1 MLLNLSSLNILNTY
15 NYKNKNTVYK
25 YCKRFMQTESSAVK
39 GKGRAPQEH
48 FYEVPLKDTSSSSS
62 SSSSSRSRVIQ
73 NDDIDEDDTVVIQP
87 TSPVVIK
94 PNASTISESPVVIK
108 PNASTISESPV
119 VLLQP
124 KRIEGVVYDAPKKQP
139 DIESTGNI
147 TIDDCVS
154 TNPLKILRDNLEDCP
169 ATKSLYDNLSLA
181 TSYLQVL
188 LPTTEQNVQAAAEMT
203 ERAKAT
209 FQRVEALEKS
219 LARSWWDRKLTWAV
233 AIASTLSLIRYMIYT
248 RSTPSL
254 PATIATPTVV
264 EIVKATLSST
274 KDTVTSTSKK
284 VAEHAPTNTGQL
296 FLDHPLTCATIIGC
310 TIVCVVGLRSSLRVV
325 KWTMSKFLR

>member
-1 MLLNLSSLNILNTY
+1 
-15 NYKNKNTVYK
+15 
-25 YCKRFMQTESSAVK
+25 MQTESSAVK
-39 GKGRAPQEH
+39 GKGRAPQEP
-48 FYEVPLKDTSSSSS
+48 FYDVPLKDTSSSSS
-62 SSSSSRSRVIQ
+62 SSSSSRNRVIQ
-73 NDDIDEDDTVVIQP
+73 NDDIDEEDTVVIQP

-94 PNASTISESPVVIK
+94 PIAST
-108 PNASTISESPV
+108 NSESPV

-124 KRIEGVVYDAPKKQP
+124 KRIEGVVYNAPKKQP
-139 DIESTGNI
+139 DIESNGNI

-169 ATKSLYDNLSLA
+169 ATKCLYDNLSLA

-233 AIASTLSLIRYMIYT
+233 AIASTLSLIGYMIYT